1 MAEQRDYYE
10 ILGVSRS
17 ASKDEL
23 KKAYRKLA
31 LAYHPDKNPGDK
43 EAEEKFKEA
52 ATAYEILS
60 DEKKRAAYDRF
71 GHAGVS
77 GAAGGGFQGT
87 SMEDILSQFG
97 DIFGEGSPF
106 GDIFGGAGGRRPRRR
121 RGQRGADLR
130 INLKLGLDDIST
142 GVEKKFKL
150 NRFVV
155 CDACSGTGAENG
167 TAYRTCPT
175 CNGSGE
181 IRQQAGG
188 GFFQQIVVTT
198 CPTCQGEGRIISVN
212 CNVCGGS
219 GRVKKEDVVSVQIPA
234 GVQEGMSLTVR
245 GKGNAGLRG
254 GSPGD
259 LVIQVEEKPS
269 ELFER
274 NGDDLIHQLFISFPD
289 AAIGTS
295 VNIPTIS
302 GKERPIKIAPGTQA
316 GKTVRLKGQG
326 LPSLNG
332 YGTGDLLI
340 YINVW
345 TPREVSAEEKRILNR
360 LKKSPNFHPK
370 PTQEEK
376 GLFSKIRNFFAG

>member
-1 MAEQRDYYE
+1 MAAQRDYYE
-10 ILGVSRS
+10 VLGVSRN

-31 LAYHPDKNPGDK
+31 LAYHPDKNPGNQ

-97 DIFGEGSPF
+97 DIFGEGTPF
-106 GDIFGGAGGRRPRRR
+106 GDIFGGAGGRRSRRR

-130 INLKLGLDDIST
+130 INLKLDLEDIAS

-150 NRFVV
+150 NRFVG
-155 CDACSGTGAENG
+155 CDTCSSTGAENG
-167 TAYRTCPT
+167 SSYRTCPS
-175 CNGSGE
+175 CNGAGE

-198 CPTCQGEGRIISVN
+198 CPTCQGEGRVISVN

-219 GRVKKEDVVSVQIPA
+219 GRNKKEDVVSVQIPA
-234 GVQEGMSLTVR
+234 GVQEGMSLSVR

-254 GSPGD
+254 GTSGD
-259 LVIQVEEKPS
+259 LVILVEEKPH

-274 NGDDLIHQLFISFPD
+274 NGDDLVHQLFISFPD
-289 AAIGTS
+289 AAIGSS
-295 VNIPTIS
+295 VNVPTIA
-302 GKERPIKIAPGTQA
+302 GKERSIKIAPGTQA
-316 GKTVRLKGQG
+316 GKTVRLRGQG

-345 TPREVSAEEKRILNR
+345 TPTRI
-360 LKKSPNFHPK
+360 
-370 PTQEEK
+370 EC
-376 GLFSKIRNFFAG
+376 